1 MSEAKEKISGFLENL
16 TQFVTFGKPQSYKNL
31 TVIPLLL
38 KDDSLDF
45 ITIREAEETE
55 LGYIQELQN
64 ESVATL
70 QAVNNG
76 EKPILIPYM
85 QVVKGGRQDRT
96 IFEPILVS
104 EGSTLIIPSKCIEH
118 SRWSYRSVE
127 EQNTKRFYTSDQK
140 MGQSINAKAI
150 RASYSMKD
158 AQSEVWNSIEAVSN
172 HMNLGLDAAPTRSGI
187 QIQETQKETIDEY
200 QSNFKLVPDQA
211 GLIGIINNQVVGVE
225 LYGNS
230 PAFQIFWK
238 DLINSFAV
246 EAILRSEKL
255 KTFKALKPAEIS
267 ERALHCFEKF
277 KMEYQ
282 ERDGTGLGTIVE
294 FADPKLIWA
303 GIALVHENKFAHFYV
318 VGKSILPD
326 EQVRTQQMRATQ
338 LQRQINLR
346 ENQREA

>member
-1 MSEAKEKISGFLENL
+1 
-16 TQFVTFGKPQSYKNL
+16 
-31 TVIPLLL
+31 
-38 KDDSLDF
+38 
-45 ITIREAEETE
+45 
-55 LGYIQELQN
+55 
-64 ESVATL
+64 
-70 QAVNNG
+70 
-76 EKPILIPYM
+76 
-85 QVVKGGRQDRT
+85 
-96 IFEPILVS
+96 
-104 EGSTLIIPSKCIEH
+104 
-118 SRWSYRSVE
+118 
-127 EQNTKRFYTSDQK
+127 
-140 MGQSINAKAI
+140 
-150 RASYSMKD
+150 MKD